1 MEFTYD
7 RVTGTYELSTDNYLI
22 RYEVTNQ
29 KVYAVEVHDNYLL
42 ESVSIFLS
50 EEELFRIINNPRVAF
65 YI

>member
-7 RVTGTYELSTDNYLI
+7 RVTATYELSTDNYLI

-42 ESVSIFLS
+42 ESVSLFLS
-50 EEELFRIINNPRVAF
+50 KDELFRIINNPRLAF

>member
-50 EEELFRIINNPRVAF
+50 KDELFRIINNPKLAF